1 MLSVQWYQIKTKD
14 VKHLF
19 TGVSA
24 NYITGEVSVQIFCP
38 FLNRVFHFIIVLRNV
53 LYIFIKSPL
62 LYMFLANT
70 FRLCDLSF
78 HFLHSVFLREV
89 FNFNPFYLSYFSV

>member
-1 MLSVQWYQIKTKD
+1 MLAMLSVQWYHIKTKD

-38 FLNRVFHFIIVLRNV
+38 FLNRVFHFIIVCFEKCV
-53 LYIFIKSPL
+53 VY
-62 LYMFLANT
+62 
-70 FRLCDLSF
+70 
-78 HFLHSVFLREV
+78 
-89 FNFNPFYLSYFSV
+89 FY